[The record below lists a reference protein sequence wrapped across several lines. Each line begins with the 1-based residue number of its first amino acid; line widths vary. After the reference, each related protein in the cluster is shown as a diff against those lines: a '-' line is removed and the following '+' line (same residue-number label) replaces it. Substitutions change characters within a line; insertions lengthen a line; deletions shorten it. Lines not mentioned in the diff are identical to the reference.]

1 MLLIA
6 SDIGE
11 RVWSK
16 FTASINCML
25 GEIDQ
30 ALIPDSSLVP
40 WPICLS

>member
-25 GEIDQ
+25 EEIDL
-30 ALIPDSSLVP
+30 ALIPDRGLVP
-40 WPICLS
+40 